1 MLRGGVTE
9 MSLVALALS
18 LDVAFV
24 ATHHLARILMI
35 VTGAPIAFRLPGIAR
50 GPWRRD
56 RLAC

>member
-1 MLRGGVTE
+1 